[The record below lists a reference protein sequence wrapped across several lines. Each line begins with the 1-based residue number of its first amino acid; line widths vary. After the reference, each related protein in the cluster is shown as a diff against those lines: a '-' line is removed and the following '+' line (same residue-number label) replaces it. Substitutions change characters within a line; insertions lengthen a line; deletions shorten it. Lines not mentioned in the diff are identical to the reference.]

1 MLFLL
6 VLVCCIIR
14 FLTALIINDVY
25 DIVRPIFALSLSL
38 IIVTLGDKGSQFHIS
53 NSLFAGNQG
62 HSGTIEDFG
71 AALAISVFATLR
83 ESGSNLHHNVTN
95 W

>member
-1 MLFLL
+1 M
-6 VLVCCIIR
+6 IA
-14 FLTALIINDVY
+14 ALIINDVY
-25 DIVRPIFALSLSL
+25 DIVHPIFPLSLSL
-38 IIVTLGDKGSQFHIS
+38 KIVILGDKGSRFHIS

-62 HSGTIEDFG
+62 YSGTIEDFG
-71 AALAISVFATLR
+71 AALTISVFATLR